1 MESVRT
7 ITLPFSSASSRPQSV
22 SLLPFRRSQGEAS
35 ALQGVAESYDMYVFS
50 LSRSDIENTRAFLG
64 SLADG
69 NVPSE
74 FTKPVEKKTT
84 FGSFRSA
91 KYRAPLHEIR
101 KFATGRGLVDEVSTV
116 VDLLESLYNGGHQ
129 RYESEVSL
137 QQTYSDADTTDSD
150 NTSPKSS
157 SSPSDLEV

>member
-7 ITLPFSSASSRPQSV
+7 ITLPFSFASSRPQSV

-35 ALQGVAESYDMYVFS
+35 ALQSVAESYDMYVFS
-50 LSRSDIENTRAFLG
+50 LFRSDIENTRAFLG

-69 NVPSE
+69 YVPSE

-91 KYRAPLHEIR
+91 KYRAPPLHEIR

-137 QQTYSDADTTDSD
+137 QQTYSDAETTDSD
-150 NTSPKSS
+150 NTYRSLHRAPQT
-157 SSPSDLEV
+157 